1 MSTELAQTEKR
12 LLFWASY
19 LSLMAAG
26 VGFAF
31 RVAKMGE
38 YQAEFELTNL
48 QVAQIFGATFWPLA
62 ITMILFSLVVDRTG
76 YKVPMYLA
84 FVLQAIAGIGTAL
97 SDSYKELYFTALA
110 AGLGHGIIE
119 AVINPA
125 CVAVYPRDKTKMLT
139 ILHAAW
145 PAGLV
150 FGTLFIM
157 ATDALA
163 GGDGLSWK
171 IHALWILLPA
181 VPYAVMYVPCK
192 FPVDERVKAGVPYSE
207 MLREV
212 GFLGS
217 TMAAFMLIY
226 EIGNQASQMRGFE
239 LPTNWFWISVT
250 AGIVTGAMFGLFTKS
265 FGKPLFFLMCL
276 LMVPLATAEVG
287 TDQWI
292 KKLMTPVLEGFR
304 LNPAFSLV
312 FSASIMLIFR
322 SCAGGIL
329 KHFTPPFV
337 LCFSG
342 LFCASGLFW
351 LSKADGTVVF
361 IAFVLYAL
369 GQTYTWPCAIG
380 FVSERFPRGGAL
392 TLNTVSAVG
401 VLSIGIIGGQI
412 MGVAFD
418 KTEHAEVREQIPM
431 AAAAAEDDKKF
442 MGVSYTAIIPEKFN
456 DWVDE
461 QPPDVRVDANE
472 KYTAIQNQAG
482 RGVLAFSVV
491 FPSITFIVFG
501 MIWIYFRSKGG
512 YKQIHLEEDGQAIE
526 ADPGL

>member
-1 MSTELAQTEKR
+1 MSTELNKKEKG

-19 LSLMAAG
+19 LALMAAG
-26 VGFAF
+26 FGFAF

-38 YQAEFELTNL
+38 YQAELELTNL

-62 ITMILFSLVVDRTG
+62 ITMILFSLVIDRTG
-76 YKVPMYLA
+76 YKVPMYVA
-84 FVLQAIAGIGTAL
+84 FVLQVISGVGTAM
-97 SDSYKELYFTALA
+97 SDSYGTLYFSALA
-110 AGLGHGIIE
+110 AGLGHGIVE

-125 CVAVYPRDKTKMLT
+125 CVAVYPRQKTKMLT

-150 FGTLFIM
+150 FATLIILLADF
-157 ATDALA
+157 LA
-163 GGDGLSWK
+163 GDGGLSWK
-171 IHALWILLPA
+171 IHSLWVLLPA
-181 VPYAVMYVPCK
+181 IPYAIMYVPCK
-192 FPVDERVKAGVPYSE
+192 FPVDERVRAGVSYTD

-226 EIGNQASQMRGFE
+226 EIGNQTAQLSEFV
-239 LPTNWFWISVT
+239 LPANWFWISIV
-250 AGIVTGAMFGLFTKS
+250 AGIFVGVMFGFFTKS
-265 FGKPLFFLMCL
+265 FGRPLFFLMCL

-292 KKLMTPVLEGFR
+292 KKLMTPVLEGFSID
-304 LNPAFSLV
+304 PAFSLV

-329 KHFTPPFV
+329 RHFTPPFV

-342 LFCASGLFW
+342 LFCASGLYW
-351 LSKADGTVVF
+351 LSVADGAVVF
-361 IAFVLYAL
+361 VAFVLYAL

-380 FVSERFPRGGAL
+380 FVTERFPRGGAF

-412 MGVAFD
+412 LGVAFD
-418 KTEHAEVREQIPM
+418 KTEHAGVREQIPV
-431 AAAAAEDDKKF
+431 AAVASEDDKDF
-442 MGVSYTAIIPEKFN
+442 LGFSYTAILPQRFN
-456 DWVDE
+456 DWMDE
-461 QPPDVRVDANE
+461 QPPEVRVDAME

-491 FPSITFIVFG
+491 FPAITFIVFG
-501 MIWIYFRSKGG
+501 LIYLYFRSRGG
-512 YKQIHLEEDGQAIE
+512 YRPIHLDEDPALK
-526 ADPGL
+526 ADSGP